1 MTEDEDIV
9 LRVFDYGYAHAR
21 KLQNSNSFSPSAA
34 GYTLPFPETRIIC
47 LFSGSRIPDEYI
59 LNLDFGSQGSFT
71 FKAPTFKYPEYTI
84 EELNQ
89 RKLIIL
95 IPFSLLKLRDRLKK
109 HRSPED
115 ILALKR
121 LIFDDIITSIDKNLA
136 AQNITVNDAYKLK
149 RLTHMLYQH
158 LYSHYPEME
167 ELNEMTDEA
176 LILDIDILEDKY
188 EKLFEEQDAKFA
200 RQEAALRQREETLR
214 QRDNEI
220 KQRDDAIKKTEE
232 TLRQKN
238 NAIAQQEAE
247 IQRLLAEIERLKTA
261 VR

>member
-1 MTEDEDIV
+1 M
-9 LRVFDYGYAHAR
+9 
-21 KLQNSNSFSPSAA
+21 
-34 GYTLPFPETRIIC
+34 
-47 LFSGSRIPDEYI
+47 
-59 LNLDFGSQGSFT
+59 
-71 FKAPTFKYPEYTI
+71 
-84 EELNQ
+84 
-89 RKLIIL
+89 
-95 IPFSLLKLRDRLKK
+95 
-109 HRSPED
+109 
-115 ILALKR
+115 KR

-188 EKLFEEQDAKFA
+188 EKLFEEQ
-200 RQEAALRQREETLR
+200 
-214 QRDNEI
+214 
-220 KQRDDAIKKTEE
+220 
-232 TLRQKN
+232 N